1 MGQKPLLRYHPQV
14 RSLPAAALVLLSA
27 HLAEAAAPGTEID
40 LTQREPLLIIP
51 LIPRDTAPHIRS
63 SEIIELTDQ
72 LLEQETDLAAVGPD
86 QAGISVD
93 AMERCPAELRLSC
106 WAREARPAYRPR
118 ERSDTQGAPSPARLL
133 LVLAIRARP
142 QEPDRI
148 SGLLLDTTAALAAYD
163 AQDRSLADWEHA
175 AEESVFQS
183 AVVDRPG
190 FVVVTSRED
199 LRRYLRELIE
209 ALRPALERRR
219 HWQPFGELMIS
230 GVEAGLAIELDG
242 RAIGSTGAG
251 DTRVRGVAPGP
262 HRVRLRDPRGELA
275 DAEATISVV
284 RGTERRVH
292 LALVP
297 RPRPLTRH
305 LRTAGIWTGF
315 GLVLAG
321 AVVTAVAISNPPDF
335 RFLEPCLGSGCAAA
349 STSFARWCD
358 LGSGSSDCS
367 GGPLAAPLGYSLII
381 AGAVTG
387 GGSLL
392 SDAEEPELSWL
403 WPVLGLALGAGSYAI
418 SAAAGG

>member
-27 HLAEAAAPGTEID
+27 QLAEAATPDAEID
-40 LTQREPLLIIP
+40 LAQREPLVIIP
-51 LIPRDTAPHIRS
+51 LIPPDTAPHLRS

-72 LLEQETDLAAVGPD
+72 LLERQTDLTAVGPD

-106 WAREARPAYRPR
+106 WAREARPAYRP
-118 ERSDTQGAPSPARLL
+118 EPPDPHDAPSPPRLL
-133 LVLAIRARP
+133 LVLAIQARP

-163 AQDRSLADWEHA
+163 AQDRSLPDWEHA
-175 AEESVFQS
+175 AEESLFQS

-190 FVVVTSRED
+190 FVVVSSRED

-209 ALRPALERRR
+209 ALRPALERRG
-219 HWQPFGELMIS
+219 HWQPFGELTIS
-230 GVEAGLAIELDG
+230 GVDAGLAIELDG
-242 RAIGSTGAG
+242 RPIGSTGAG

-262 HRVRLRDPRGELA
+262 RRVRLRDPRGELA

-284 RGTERRVH
+284 RGTERRLQ

-297 RPRPLTRH
+297 RPRPLARH
-305 LRTAGIWTGF
+305 LRTAGIWTGL

-321 AVVTAVAISNPPDF
+321 AVVTAVAVANPPDF
-335 RFLEPCLGSGCAAA
+335 RYLEPCVGSGCAGA

-392 SDAEEPELSWL
+392 SEAEEPELSWL

-418 SAAAGG
+418 SAAAGGS